1 MNYLS
6 TDNPSLIANF
16 EEAVFK
22 GLPDSKGLFMPV
34 QIPLLSP
41 SFFNKLSE
49 LSLAEIGFQVLSP
62 YVGSEINE
70 STFKDIVD
78 ETLSFSIP
86 LNQIHDEIY
95 SLELYHG
102 PTLAFKDVGAR
113 FLARIIGHFATLNER
128 KITVLV
134 ATSGDTGSA
143 VAHGFYEVPNVD
155 VIVLYP
161 KGKVSE
167 FQRRQMTTLGKN
179 IQAIEI
185 DGVFDD
191 CQDLVKRSFL
201 DKKLQNEYNLTSANS
216 INVARFL
223 PQMVYYFWAIAQ
235 LKKDYFT
242 APNLVVNVSVP
253 SGNYGNLTAGL
264 MAKRMGLRIDHFIA
278 AANANNSFPKYLE
291 TGSYSPQPSIA
302 TLSNAMDVGNP
313 SNIRR
318 IDSLYDS
325 DSRKMSSD
333 ITGASFSDQDCLQT
347 IDQVYKQYKYML
359 DPHGAIGYKA
369 LSMVPKKGINI
380 ILETAHPI
388 KFKEVV
394 EAVIPDQVHMP
405 SHIQVNTKDEN
416 IISLSN
422 EYSNFKEYLIS
433 SR

>member
-1 MNYLS
+1 MNYTS
-6 TDNPSLIANF
+6 TANPLINTNF

-22 GLPDSKGLFMPV
+22 GLPDSKGLYMPKE
-34 QIPLLSP
+34 IPLLPP
-41 SFFNKLSE
+41 SFFEKLPE
-49 LSLAEIGFQVLSP
+49 LSLTEIGFNVLSP

-70 STFKDIVD
+70 STFKSIVE

-86 LNQIHDEIY
+86 LKNIHDQVY
-95 SLELYHG
+95 SLELFHG

-113 FLARIIGHFATLNER
+113 FLARILGHFASLNER

-155 VIVLYP
+155 VVVLYP

-191 CQDLVKRSFL
+191 CQDLVKKAFL
-201 DKKLQNEYNLTSANS
+201 DRSLQGKYNLTSANS

-235 LKKDYFT
+235 LKKDH
-242 APNLVVNVSVP
+242 ALASDVKVKVSVP

-264 MAKRMGLRIDHFIA
+264 IAKRMGLGIHHFVA

-291 TGSYSPQPSIA
+291 TGIYSPQPSVA

-313 SNIRR
+313 SNVRR
-318 IDSLYDS
+318 IDVLYDA
-325 DSRKMSSD
+325 DATKMSSD
-333 ITGASFSDQDCLQT
+333 ISSASYSDQDCLQT
-347 IDQVYKQYKYML
+347 IDHVYDQYKYVL

-369 LSMVPKKGINI
+369 LSLAPEKGVNI
-380 ILETAHPI
+380 LLETAHPI

-394 EAVIPDQVHMP
+394 EAVIPDRVLMP
-405 SHIQVNTKDEN
+405 DHVQKHTKEEN
-416 IISLSN
+416 ILSLSN
-422 EYSNFKEYLIS
+422 EYSTFKEYLIS